1 MKKKIFFEINSI
13 DVKGFSCLVADA
25 IVVFT
30 PLSSFDCVD
39 ATASLR
45 LERCPNINIKYT
57 TMVHLQP
64 LPEATVTN
72 ILKIHFWKKG
82 VSKRGT

>member
-1 MKKKIFFEINSI
+1 MY
-13 DVKGFSCLVADA
+13 VKGFRCLVADA

-64 LPEATVTN
+64 LPEATVTKF
-72 ILKIHFWKKG
+72 LKIRIQKYG
-82 VSKRGT
+82 ISKRGT